1 MKSRRVPLFLISVL
15 LVFAVLFAGIVFLKK
30 ASRPSPVEAQLRSGN
45 VLDVTFANYH
55 DEVLDAAE
63 DSGLPYEYLMALIV
77 LETSGKK
84 PPGSRFEPVVYRRL
98 YALQRG
104 QRRTLEVL
112 RPDDISDASD
122 GALRNL
128 ATSWGPFQLMGYKC
142 VGLGVTV
149 DDLRSDDG
157 VEHGVKWIE
166 EEYGHLLRKKRFK
179 DAFHY
184 HNTGRVYPKF
194 GGPRTHDPRY
204 VDRGLAYMEHFRKR
218 REAAR

>member
-1 MKSRRVPLFLISVL
+1 MKSRRVPLFVISVL
-15 LVFAVLFAGIVFLKK
+15 FVFTVLFAGIIYLKK
-30 ASRPSPVEAQLRSGN
+30 ASGPNPVEVQVRSGN
-45 VLDVTFANYH
+45 VLDVTFLNYH
-55 DEVLDAAE
+55 EDVLEAAE

-98 YALQRG
+98 AALQRG
-104 QRRTLEVL
+104 QRRTLEIL
-112 RPDDISDASD
+112 RQDDISDASE

-149 DDLRSDDG
+149 DDLRSEDG
-157 VEHGVKWIE
+157 VEHGIKWIKD
-166 EEYGHLLRKKRFK
+166 EYGHLLRKKRFK

-218 REAAR
+218 KEAAR